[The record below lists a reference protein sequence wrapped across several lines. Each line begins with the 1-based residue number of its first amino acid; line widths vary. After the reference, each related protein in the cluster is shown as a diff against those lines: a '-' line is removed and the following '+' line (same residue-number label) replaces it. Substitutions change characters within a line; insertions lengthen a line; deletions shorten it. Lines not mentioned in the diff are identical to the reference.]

1 MRVTEVGLMREA
13 EVDLGLVQGVLD
25 LVRVDTR
32 GEARD
37 DLFAL
42 ELVRGV
48 QDVVVDED
56 VVSKEIK
63 GHQAIRGALFL
74 ILD

>member
-1 MRVTEVGLMREA
+1 MREA
-13 EVDLGLVQGVLD
+13 EVDLGLVEGVLD

-32 GEARD
+32 REARN

-56 VVSKEIK
+56 VVPEEVEL
-63 GHQAIRGALFL
+63 HTRA
-74 ILD
+74 D